1 MPRIHIVLHEPEIPQ
16 NTGNIART
24 CAATGASLHL
34 IRPLG
39 FSVDDRKMRRAGL
52 DYWDKLDVHFYD
64 GLEDFL
70 AGHPGAPLYCFTTK
84 AQHGYTDVTYPDEV
98 FLLFGKETRGLPE
111 EFLLS
116 RPESCVRIPML
127 NRLRSLN
134 LSNSVAIAVYEVL
147 RQHGFEG
154 LQEVGALHD
163 HVWVSYE
170 RNRNR
175 LRGNERRSRQ
185 LCHSIPAAKCRIQ
198 CLWRNHATVPSG
210 AKRHRAGRAP
220 ALRLRPRHKRC
231 PCRV

>member
-39 FSVDDRKMRRAGL
+39 FSGDDRKMRRAGL
-52 DYWDKLDVHFYD
+52 DYWDQLDVHFYD

-116 RPESCVRIPML
+116 RPDSSLRIAFKTHQRTL
-127 NRLRSLN
+127 HLA
-134 LSNSVAIAVYEVL
+134 NSEAIDVYEV
-147 RQHGFEG
+147 
-154 LQEVGALHD
+154 
-163 HVWVSYE
+163 
-170 RNRNR
+170 
-175 LRGNERRSRQ
+175 
-185 LCHSIPAAKCRIQ
+185 
-198 CLWRNHATVPSG
+198 
-210 AKRHRAGRAP
+210 
-220 ALRLRPRHKRC
+220 
-231 PCRV
+231 